1 MTVRLYTWDGVG
13 YEMPVTLSW
22 RILRTGGVPCDEL
35 EAVCLYDGRLGEV
48 LPQISRFAAYRG
60 EEAVLLGV
68 LDEYEVSA
76 GADGLL
82 LRVAGRGMAALLLDN
97 EAEAAVYQRA
107 TLEEILRCHV
117 EPLGIAWTAGAQT
130 AAAEYQVRSGS
141 SQWSA
146 LSGFTRLAGGF
157 LPYFTPLGQ
166 LMLAPLR
173 GSGSLLSLSSENG
186 VLRCAVREKRYG
198 VLSEILVKDK
208 VNRTSR
214 LVVNQDLAGRGGQ
227 RRQVLYMPGR
237 STQENM
243 RYTGEYQIQQSR
255 QGARQTEITLAG
267 AFAAQPGDVARVSYA
282 PLSLYGTYD
291 VVEAE
296 SAGDEDGETTT
307 LILEER
313 E

>member
-1 MTVRLYTWDGVG
+1 MTVRLYTWDGDA

-35 EAVCLYDGRLGEV
+35 EALCLYDGELGEV
-48 LPQISRFAAYRG
+48 LPQVSRFAAYDG

-68 LDEYEVSA
+68 LDEYEMSA
-76 GADGLL
+76 GEDGLL
-82 LRVAGRGMAALLLDN
+82 LRVTGRGMAALLLDN
-97 EAEAAVYQRA
+97 EAEAVLYQRA
-107 TLEEILRCHV
+107 TLEEILRCHAA
-117 EPLGIAWTAGAQT
+117 PLGISWTGT
-130 AAAEYQVRSGS
+130 VPAAAAAYQVRSGS

-157 LPYFTPLGQ
+157 IPYFTALGQ
-166 LMLAPLR
+166 LVPAELR
-173 GSGSLLSLSSENG
+173 GSGRRLALSGENG
-186 VLRCAVREKRYG
+186 VLWCRKREKRYG

-208 VNRTSR
+208 VSQTSR
-214 LVVNQDLAGRGGQ
+214 LVVNSDLAGRGGQ

-237 STQENM
+237 STQESM
-243 RYTGEYQIQQSR
+243 RYTGEYQIWQSG
-255 QGARQTEITLAG
+255 QGAKQVEIGLAG
-267 AFAAQPGDVARVSYA
+267 AFQAQPGDVVELNYP
-282 PLSLYGTYD
+282 PLRLYGTYD

-296 SAGDEDGETTT
+296 SAGDGSGETTT